1 MKKFVAKEAEGVAIA
16 DVIQREH
23 VKRPIIDTLSQNR
36 SQSQSCASVTFQVF
50 WLSISAVELRYHSI
64 VFFSTET

>member
-1 MKKFVAKEAEGVAIA
+1 VRFCDLELVDDVISMKKFVAKEAEGVAIA

-50 WLSISAVELRYHSI
+50 
-64 VFFSTET
+64 